1 MPQDSGGGDPQ
12 NTYSTV
18 DRVDWNVSDRTTIYG
33 RYALFSE
40 DQLAGSWTNSPY
52 AGYNTGQTF
61 FNQGVNIN
69 ITHVFTPSLVS
80 STKLNY
86 NRLNNKQPLSTN
98 PVGPTLYTSTGVPA
112 LPGTSGSLI
121 FPGYN
126 AYTPGNAV
134 PFGGPQNLYQI
145 YEDLSWTKGKHQFK
159 FGGAYL
165 QTRDNRVFGAYENP
179 IEPLGTSFSGRDS
192 LYDSNYRA
200 RCSTW

>member
-1 MPQDSGGGDPQ
+1 M
-12 NTYSTV
+12 
-18 DRVDWNVSDRTTIYG
+18 
-33 RYALFSE
+33 
-40 DQLAGSWTNSPY
+40 
-52 AGYNTGQTF
+52 
-61 FNQGVNIN
+61 
-69 ITHVFTPSLVS
+69 S

-98 PVGPTLYTSTGVPA
+98 PVGPTLYTSTGVPV

-165 QTRDNRVFGAYENP
+165 QTRDNRVFGAYQNP
-179 IEPLGTSFSGRDS
+179 IEPLGTSFAGNSAYTNYTSAMYNLVNGNIYQFQGAVYPQGKYPVPTDSRNPGRPGTGRIGWSTNSNPGLHAAASGRS
-192 LYDSNYRA
+192 AQLWPQQPFQR
-200 RCSTW
+200 R

>member
-1 MPQDSGGGDPQ
+1 M
-12 NTYSTV
+12 
-18 DRVDWNVSDRTTIYG
+18 
-33 RYALFSE
+33 
-40 DQLAGSWTNSPY
+40 
-52 AGYNTGQTF
+52 
-61 FNQGVNIN
+61 
-69 ITHVFTPSLVS
+69 
-80 STKLNY
+80 
-86 NRLNNKQPLSTN
+86 
-98 PVGPTLYTSTGVPA
+98 

-179 IEPLGTSFSGRDS
+179 IEPLGTSFAGKTAN
-192 LYDSNYRA
+192 YSNYTSAMFNLVNGNIYQFQGAVYPQGKYPCQRDCRA
-200 RCSTW
+200 NEY